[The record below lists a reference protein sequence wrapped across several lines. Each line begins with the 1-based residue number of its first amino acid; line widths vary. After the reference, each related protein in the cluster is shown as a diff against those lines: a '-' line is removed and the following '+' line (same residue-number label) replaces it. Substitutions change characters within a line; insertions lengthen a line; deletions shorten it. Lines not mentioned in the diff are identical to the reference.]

1 MTKESKMKK
10 TKLFGGL
17 ILLMLLSMA
26 GSTYGYMDPLN
37 GHNDVIG
44 INEPG
49 SDHPWGGEGGSGS
62 GGGPDLVI
70 IFIGTPIP
78 IVNIFQLI
86 QVFNTSNDIRTIRND
101 NIIRSTRITR
111 VNASSSAI
119 RSTILRGN

>member
-1 MTKESKMKK
+1 MKK

-17 ILLMLLSMA
+17 ILLMMLSMA

-37 GHNDVIG
+37 AHNDVIG
-44 INEPG
+44 ISEPG

-62 GGGPDLVI
+62 GSGPDLLV

-86 QVFNTSNDIRTIRND
+86 PIFNASHDFRTMRNN

-111 VNASSSAI
+111 VNASSSTI